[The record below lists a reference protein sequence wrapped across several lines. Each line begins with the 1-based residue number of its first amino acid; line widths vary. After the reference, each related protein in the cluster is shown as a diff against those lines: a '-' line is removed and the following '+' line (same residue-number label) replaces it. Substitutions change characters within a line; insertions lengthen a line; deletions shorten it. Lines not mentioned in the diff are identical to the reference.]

1 MLEYIKLLRW
11 LSLYEDLKKK
21 FYILIICIH
30 KNYNATFE
38 YDKWQIEIV
47 VKLCFSEFQS
57 VVDSMF
63 VWALY

>member
-38 YDKWQIEIV
+38 YDK
-47 VKLCFSEFQS
+47 
-57 VVDSMF
+57 
-63 VWALY
+63 